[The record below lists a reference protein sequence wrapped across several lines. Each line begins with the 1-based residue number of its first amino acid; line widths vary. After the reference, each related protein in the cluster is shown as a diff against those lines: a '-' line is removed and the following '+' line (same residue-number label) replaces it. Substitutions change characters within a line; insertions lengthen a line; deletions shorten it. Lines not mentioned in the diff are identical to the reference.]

1 MRKLVTIQEITDIHP
16 IKDADRIE
24 VAKVLGWNVVVGK
37 GQFSIGD
44 KVVFFELTL
53 FCRTRIQNLNSSKL
67 VRRRALSL
75 TEKRLRVMSSQQ

>member
-44 KVVFFELTL
+44 KVVFFEIDSLL
-53 FCRTRIQNLNSSKL
+53 PNSRSKI
-67 VRRRALSL
+67 
-75 TEKRLRVMSSQQ
+75 